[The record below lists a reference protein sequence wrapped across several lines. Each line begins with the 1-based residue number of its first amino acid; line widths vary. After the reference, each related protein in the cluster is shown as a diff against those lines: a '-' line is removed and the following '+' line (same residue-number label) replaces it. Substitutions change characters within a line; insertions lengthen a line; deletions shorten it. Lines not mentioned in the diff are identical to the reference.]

1 MGHAPENTIASI
13 RKALELK
20 ADCIEIDVYLIE
32 EHLMVF
38 HDQRLERT
46 TNGSG
51 FIWEHSF
58 EHLRTL
64 DAGYGEQIPTLT
76 EVCQAINHRAGLNIE
91 LKGPGTA
98 VPVVEWITA
107 QSQQGWD
114 KALFLVSS
122 FDHQTLVQA
131 KQLDP
136 ELQIGVL
143 IKESLQDATRF
154 AAALEAYS
162 VHPAVEKIDQQWIND
177 AHAKG
182 LKIFAYT
189 VNQPDQIDTMRE
201 LGIDGVFTNFPER
214 VTRELR
220 SKKNTGWP

>member
-13 RKALELK
+13 QKALELK
-20 ADCIEIDVYLIE
+20 ADCIEVDVYLIE
-32 EHLMVF
+32 ERLVVF

-58 EHLRTL
+58 EYLRTL
-64 DAGYGEQIPTLT
+64 DAGNGEQIPTLT
-76 EVCQAINHRAGLNIE
+76 EVCQVINHRAGLNIE

-98 VPVVEWITA
+98 APVVEWIAA
-107 QSQQGWD
+107 QSQQD

-122 FDHQTLVQA
+122 FDHQALVQV

-143 IKESLQDATRF
+143 VKENLQDAAWF

-162 VHPAVEKIDQQWIND
+162 VHPAVEKVDQQWIND
-177 AHAKG
+177 AHAER

-189 VNQPDQIDTMRE
+189 VNQPDQIHTMRE

-214 VTRELR
+214 VTHELR
-220 SKKNTGWP
+220 RKKRTGWPQP